1 MSPEDTKDLS
11 NLTSKPPNSM
21 ESFME
26 QLKVFANLLYAI
38 FTASFPLLLE
48 LKAIIRSLT
57 EYKPTAR
64 ALIKRHQMADIAWII
79 ILQTKHFF
87 CRESNKLV
95 EFVLRKNNPCA

>member
-1 MSPEDTKDLS
+1 MSPEGMKKLS
-11 NLTSKPPNSM
+11 KLKSKFPNSI
-21 ESFME
+21 EGFME
-26 QLKVFANLLYAI
+26 KLKVFANLLYAI

-48 LKAIIRSLT
+48 LKAIIRSLM

-87 CRESNKLV
+87 CREYNKLV